1 MCIGKHTVSLDADE
15 LELVCE
21 LGRGAY
27 GDVHKMREKK
37 TGAELAVKRIRLSFG
52 YLTSRTHNSSYH
64 KNQDKFSSYRISQT

>member
-1 MCIGKHTVSLDADE
+1 MWTAKRVRGDELCEATSNFDGWALMISRWHTVSLDADE

-37 TGAELAVKRIRLSFG
+37 TGAELAVKRIR
-52 YLTSRTHNSSYH
+52 
-64 KNQDKFSSYRISQT
+64 